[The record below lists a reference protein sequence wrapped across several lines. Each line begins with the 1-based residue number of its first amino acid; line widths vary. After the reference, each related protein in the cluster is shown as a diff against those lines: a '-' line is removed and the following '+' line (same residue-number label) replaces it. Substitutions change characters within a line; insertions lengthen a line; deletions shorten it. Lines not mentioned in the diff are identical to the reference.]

1 MKSLLRAGNEEILIL
16 LIPKA
21 LVKIILT
28 LAKIL
33 LKTDIK
39 DKIFNW
45 VQENYQILVL
55 KLYNNQVMNLKQKR
69 L

>member
-1 MKSLLRAGNEEILIL
+1 MKSLLKVGKEEILIL
-16 LIPKA
+16 LIPKV

-33 LKTDIK
+33 LKTDIN

-55 KLYNNQVMNLKQKR
+55 KSYNNQVMNLKQKR
-69 L
+69 Q

>member
-1 MKSLLRAGNEEILIL
+1 MKSLLRVGKEEILVL

-33 LKTDIK
+33 LKTDIN

-55 KLYNNQVMNLKQKR
+55 KSYNNQVMNLKQKR
-69 L
+69 Q

>member
-1 MKSLLRAGNEEILIL
+1 MKSLLRAGKEEILIL

-33 LKTDIK
+33 LKTDIN

-55 KLYNNQVMNLKQKR
+55 KSYNNQVMNLKQKR
-69 L
+69 Q

>member
-1 MKSLLRAGNEEILIL
+1 MKSLLRVGKEEILIL
-16 LIPKA
+16 LILKA

-33 LKTDIK
+33 LKTDIN

-45 VQENYQILVL
+45 VQENYQIPVL
-55 KLYNNQVMNLKQKR
+55 KSYNNQVMNLKQKR
-69 L
+69 Q

>member
-1 MKSLLRAGNEEILIL
+1 MKSLLRAGKEEILIL
-16 LIPKA
+16 LILKA

-28 LAKIL
+28 PAKIL
-33 LKTDIK
+33 LKTDIN

-55 KLYNNQVMNLKQKR
+55 KSYNNQVMNLKQKR
-69 L
+69 Q

>member
-1 MKSLLRAGNEEILIL
+1 MKSLLKAGKEEILIL
-16 LIPKA
+16 LIPKV

-33 LKTDIK
+33 LKTDIN

-55 KLYNNQVMNLKQKR
+55 KSYNNQVMNLKQKKQ
-69 L
+69 

>member
-1 MKSLLRAGNEEILIL
+1 MKSLLRAGKEEILIL
-16 LIPKA
+16 LILKA

-33 LKTDIK
+33 LKTDIN

-55 KLYNNQVMNLKQKR
+55 KSYNNQVMNLKQKR
-69 L
+69 Q

>member
-1 MKSLLRAGNEEILIL
+1 MKSLLKVGKEEILIL

-33 LKTDIK
+33 LKTDIN

-55 KLYNNQVMNLKQKR
+55 KSYNNQVMNLKQKR
-69 L
+69 Q